1 MADPLAPITKAA
13 RRIRKENPILAAAFS
28 EDDVVKAIIRQIATN
43 ETTLEGAVVRALRN
57 GNRSGGTVTGGD
69 IVAKAL
75 SNPEREARF
84 AKSREADATTAARKA
99 RTVKESNPHDL
110 TAAIRK
116 VRDLEG

>member
-1 MADPLAPITKAA
+1 MADALAPITKAA

-57 GNRSGGTVTGGD
+57 GNRSGGTATGGD

-75 SNPEREARF
+75 APDPEATKLAKAREV
-84 AKSREADATTAARKA
+84 EATDEVRKA
-99 RTVKESNPHDL
+99 RKEISESAHDL
-110 TAAIRK
+110 TSIIRK
-116 VRDLEG
+116 RAQR

>member
-1 MADPLAPITKAA
+1 MADALAPITKAA

-57 GNRSGGTVTGGD
+57 GNRSGGTATGGD

-75 SNPEREARF
+75 IPRHGTTEVAKARAKEA
-84 AKSREADATTAARKA
+84 ETTAARKT
-99 RTVKESNPHDL
+99 RIVKESNPHDL

-116 VRDLEG
+116 AKEL